1 MAVAGAE
8 TSPETP
14 QQISGTLD
22 DGPERRRRAHPS
34 TLTGQSVSA
43 RNQRATTIAPNT
55 IRDRRKL
62 ETVDARLRRA
72 AIFDDLDP
80 AAAKTLARRLG
91 KVSFGHGHTVFS
103 EGEPGET
110 LYIITSGHVTITRRC
125 PGGGAPRLT
134 AVLGASEM
142 FGELEVF
149 DAGPRESSATAL
161 TDVKAV
167 SLSRTAMRQWIAEH
181 PAAVD
186 TLLALLARRHRRTT
200 AELCGLLQA
209 DLTARVAR
217 RLVDLA
223 ERFGTRDRDGI
234 RVTPPLTH
242 TDLAQLAGASR
253 PLVHRVLDD
262 FTEHGWIRMGDRG
275 LLVVDAASLARRAE
289 RVVGRPP

>member
-1 MAVAGAE
+1 
-8 TSPETP
+8 
-14 QQISGTLD
+14 
-22 DGPERRRRAHPS
+22 
-34 TLTGQSVSA
+34 
-43 RNQRATTIAPNT
+43 
-55 IRDRRKL
+55 L
-62 ETVDARLRRA
+62 ETVDTRLRRA

-80 AAAKTLARRLG
+80 VAAKVLARRLNR
-91 KVSFGHGHTVFS
+91 VSFCRGHAVFS

-110 LYIITSGHVTITRRC
+110 LYIITSGHVTIARRC
-125 PGGGAPRLT
+125 RGAPTLT
-134 AVLGASEM
+134 AVLGAPDM
-142 FGELEVF
+142 FGELAVF
-149 DAGPRESSATAL
+149 DPGPRGSSATAL

-167 SLSRTAMRQWIAEH
+167 SLSRTAMRGWIAEH

-186 TLLALLARRHRRTT
+186 TLLAMLARRQRRTT
-200 AELCGLLQA
+200 DELCELLHP

-262 FTEHGWIRMGDRG
+262 FTERGWIRMGDRG
-275 LLVVDAASLARRAE
+275 LLVVDAAGLARRAE
-289 RVVGRPP
+289 HSLAIR

>member
-1 MAVAGAE
+1 
-8 TSPETP
+8 
-14 QQISGTLD
+14 
-22 DGPERRRRAHPS
+22 
-34 TLTGQSVSA
+34 
-43 RNQRATTIAPNT
+43 
-55 IRDRRKL
+55 L
-62 ETVDARLRRA
+62 ETVDTRLRRA

-80 AAAKTLARRLG
+80 AAAKVLARRLSR
-91 KVSFGHGHTVFS
+91 VSFCRGHAVFS

-110 LYIITSGHVTITRRC
+110 LYIIKSGHVTITRHCR
-125 PGGGAPRLT
+125 GAPTLT
-134 AVLGASEM
+134 AVLGAPDM
-142 FGELEVF
+142 FGELAVF
-149 DAGPRESSATAL
+149 DPGPRGSSATAL

-167 SLSRTAMRQWIAEH
+167 SLSRTAMRGWIAEH

-186 TLLALLARRHRRTT
+186 TLLAMLARRQRRTT
-200 AELCGLLQA
+200 DELCELLHP

-262 FTEHGWIRMGDRG
+262 FTERGWIRMGDRG

-289 RVVGRPP
+289 HPLAIR